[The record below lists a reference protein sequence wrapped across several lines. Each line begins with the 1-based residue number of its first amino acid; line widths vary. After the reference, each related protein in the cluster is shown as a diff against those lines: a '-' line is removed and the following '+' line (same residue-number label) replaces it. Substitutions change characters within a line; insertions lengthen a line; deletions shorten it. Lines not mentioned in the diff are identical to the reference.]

1 MKSLLSLL
9 LLLSSISATAGIT
22 IGTYNI
28 RNFDYDQRYRIRTDK
43 VELASQLK
51 EMNADVLS
59 VEEIN
64 NTQEFERF
72 VATKLSGY
80 DTELSR
86 CGGEH
91 GQHVGFIYKKST
103 IELLAFN
110 EDLKIAAPGS
120 QGSCN
125 SGSRPMAIGLF
136 KIRATGQRF
145 YGMTVHLKS
154 GSQASSIQKRKQQYE
169 IIRKTILELNAKTGI
184 VDFYVAGDFNTTEYI
199 NRGSDYTN
207 LNKIIRDLG
216 MVDLASNLK
225 CTAYWWGGT
234 DDGIETPSVLD
245 HLIVTPGLMKKSS
258 PKTTLGG
265 HCQKVSC
272 REVPVRQLG
281 VSYES
286 VSDHCPI
293 TATIQ

>member
-1 MKSLLSLL
+1 MKSFLSLL
-9 LLLSSISATAGIT
+9 VLFTSLSATAAIT

-28 RNFDYDQRYRIRTDK
+28 RNFDYDERYRIHTNK

-51 EMNADVLS
+51 SMNADVLS

-64 NTQEFERF
+64 NTQAFESF

-91 GQHVGFIYKKST
+91 GQHVGFIYKKSS

-110 EDLKIAAPGS
+110 EDLRISAPGS

-136 KIRATGQRF
+136 KIRSTGQKF

-154 GSQASSIQKRKQQYE
+154 GSQSSSIQKRKKQYE
-169 IIRKTILELNAKTGI
+169 IIQSTINELYSKTGI
-184 VDFYVAGDFNTTEYI
+184 KDFYVAGDFNTTEYI
-199 NRGSDYTN
+199 NRGSDYSN
-207 LNKIIRDLG
+207 LNKIVRNLG
-216 MVDLASNLK
+216 MVDFASNLK
-225 CTAYWWGGT
+225 CTAYWWGGS
-234 DDGIETPSVLD
+234 DDGIETPSILD
-245 HLIVTPGLMKKSS
+245 HLIVTPGLLKTSS
-258 PKTTLGG
+258 PRAVLGG

-272 REVPVRQLG
+272 REVPVGQLG

-286 VSDHCPI
+286 VSDHCPV
-293 TATIQ
+293 TARIQ

>member
-1 MKSLLSLL
+1 MKSVLSLL
-9 LLLSSISATAGIT
+9 VLLSSLTAQAGIT

-28 RNFDYDQRYRIRTDK
+28 RNFDYDERYRIRTNK
-43 VELASQLK
+43 VELATQLK
-51 EMNADVLS
+51 AMNVDVLS

-64 NTQEFERF
+64 NTAEFERF
-72 VATKLSGY
+72 IANKMPGY

-91 GQHVGFIYKKST
+91 GQHVGFIFNKSK
-103 IELLAFN
+103 IELLSFN

-125 SGSRPMAIGLF
+125 SGSRPMAIALF
-136 KIRATGQRF
+136 KIKATGQKF

-154 GSQASSIQKRKQQYE
+154 GSQASSIQKRQKQYQ
-169 IIRKTILELNAKTGI
+169 IIKDTINELKSKTG
-184 VDFYVAGDFNTTEYI
+184 VKDFYVAGDFNTTEYI
-199 NRGSDYTN
+199 NRGSDYSN
-207 LNKIIRDLG
+207 LNKMVRDLG

-245 HLIVTPGLMKKSS
+245 HLIVTRGLMKISS
-258 PKTTLGG
+258 PRVNLGG

-272 REVPVRQLG
+272 REVPERELG
-281 VSYES
+281 VSYAG

-293 TATIQ
+293 TATVQ